1 MRSWVWCLG
10 VLTLELITPPRR
22 AACCLLQVRVPV
34 AELPALVRRLTDME
48 LTWQEVA
55 AQYPAQAQAGDE

>member
-1 MRSWVWCLG
+1 M
-10 VLTLELITPPRR
+10 P
-22 AACCLLQVRVPV
+22 AARCPLQVRVPV

>member
-1 MRSWVWCLG
+1 MRWLACLPSI
-10 VLTLELITPPRR
+10 ESTPPPR
-22 AACCLLQVRVPV
+22 ARCPLQVRVPV